1 MSDILA
7 SINDPSD
14 LKKLSDEQ
22 LAQLAGELR
31 KYIVDSVSRTG
42 GHLAASLGAV
52 ELTLA
57 IHSVF
62 NSPVDKIVWDVGH
75 QAYAHKILTGRREAF
90 PTLRQHGGLSGFPKH
105 SESPHDIMDAGHS
118 STSISAAAGLA
129 IARDLSANEKH
140 HVIAVIGDGALTGGE
155 AFEALNHAG
164 HLGLDLIV
172 VLNDNEMSI
181 APNVGALSE
190 YLSSIRADPTV
201 YRVKEDIEKAIRRL
215 PAVGDRLANLLGRVK
230 DSLKF
235 LLVPGMLFEELGF
248 AYFGPVDG
256 HNISGLKR
264 VLRDAVA
271 RGGPVLIHARTTK
284 GKGYGPAES
293 NPQKFHGTN
302 PFDVASGL
310 VKPENGPPS
319 YTRVFGQTLVELAT
333 RDPRIV
339 AITAAMPQG
348 TGLDRFA
355 RRFPERFFDVG
366 IAEQHAVSFAAG
378 LARGG
383 LRPVVAVYSTFMQ
396 RSYDQIMQDVCLQ
409 RLPVVLALDRAG
421 LVGEDGPTHHG
432 VFDLSYLRTAPNLIV
447 MAPKDENELR
457 HMLYSA
463 FSYDGPVAIRF
474 PRGHGLGVA
483 LDRTLRALVP
493 GRSETLR
500 SGDDVSIMAIGSCV
514 GRAVAA
520 AERLEAEGIHASVI
534 NARFLKPLDEDA
546 ILEAARRTPAIV
558 TVEENVLAG
567 GFGSAVLEVLAAGRI
582 KAQVMRLGLPDRF
595 VEHGSPR
602 VLLEKYGLDSNA
614 IERAVRQ
621 LVKPLRAAA
630 PTAPGARRCD

>member
-1 MSDILA
+1 MNEILSSIA
-7 SINDPSD
+7 SPSD
-14 LKKLSDEQ
+14 LKALSDAQ
-22 LAQLAGELR
+22 LAQLAAELR
-31 KYIVDSVSRTG
+31 QFLVLSISRTG

-57 IHSVF
+57 VHSVF
-62 NSPVDKIVWDVGH
+62 DSPNDKIVWDVGH

-90 PTLRQHGGLSGFPKH
+90 HTLRQHGGVSGFPKH
-105 SESPHDIMDAGHS
+105 SESPHDIMDTGHA
-118 STSISAAAGLA
+118 STSISAASGLA
-129 IARDLSANEKH
+129 IARDLSGAKH

-172 VLNDNEMSI
+172 ILNDNEMSI

-190 YLSSIRADPTV
+190 YLSSIRTDPTV
-201 YRVKEDIEKAIRRL
+201 YRIKEDVEKAIRRL
-215 PAVGDRLANLLGRVK
+215 PAVGNRLADLLGRVK

-256 HNISGLKR
+256 HNIPGLKR

-271 RGGPVLIHARTTK
+271 RGGPVLIHARTKK

-302 PFDVASGL
+302 PFDVDSGQ
-310 VKPENGPPS
+310 VRPENGPPS
-319 YTRVFGQTLVELAT
+319 YTRVFGQTLVELAA
-333 RDPRIV
+333 RDKRIV

-355 RRFPERFFDVG
+355 RRYPERFFDVG

-383 LRPVVAVYSTFMQ
+383 LRPLVAIYSTFMQ
-396 RSYDQIMQDVCLQ
+396 RSYDQIMQDICLQ
-409 RLPVVLALDRAG
+409 GLPVVLALDRAG

-432 VFDLSYLRTAPNLIV
+432 VFDLSYLREIPNLTI

-457 HMLYSA
+457 HMMYSA
-463 FSYDGPVAIRF
+463 FCYNGPVAIRY
-474 PRGHGLGVA
+474 PRGHGLGVT
-483 LDRTLRALVP
+483 LDRELRILPP
-493 GRSETLR
+493 GQSEALR
-500 SGDDVSIMAIGSCV
+500 SGADIGILAVGSCV
-514 GRAVAA
+514 GRAMKA
-520 AERLEAEGIHASVI
+520 AERLQADGIQAAVI
-534 NARFLKPLDEDA
+534 NARFLKPLDEA
-546 ILEAARRTPAIV
+546 VILETAQKTPALL

-567 GFGSAVLEVLAAGRI
+567 GFGSAVLEVLSSRGI
-582 KAQVMRLGLPDRF
+582 CIPVMRLGLPDRF
-595 VEHGSPR
+595 IEHGSSQL
-602 VLLEKYGLDSNA
+602 LLEKYGLDEKA
-614 IERAVRQ
+614 IERAARQ
-621 LVKPLRAAA
+621 LAR
-630 PTAPGARRCD
+630 TARPARQGLSNQ